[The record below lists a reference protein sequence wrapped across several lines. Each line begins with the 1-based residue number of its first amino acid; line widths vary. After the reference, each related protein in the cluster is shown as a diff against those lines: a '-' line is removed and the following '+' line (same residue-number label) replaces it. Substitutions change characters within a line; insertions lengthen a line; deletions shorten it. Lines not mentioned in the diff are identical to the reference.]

1 MLGHMPNYTMPGL
14 FTDETSVRF
23 RTVTPADPAM
33 TIFVGPSLEGKL
45 GKLSAPIHSFSAYKK
60 AYGGSGD
67 LGIGRNRSLPN
78 YLALAVHS
86 FFREGGDAL
95 RIIRVAGGNGR
106 TPSLRSY
113 RSAIR
118 RLARTPGLLTI
129 AVPGSAALPALAQG
143 VRDAMLDLVTETA
156 PRCFALFDPEP
167 ELSPGEVMDL
177 AAKIDTPDGA
187 LYYPWVSVSHPNSGR
202 VSAAPPSATVAG
214 VLARGDR
221 SDGPLHSVGN
231 EQLMSVSAL
240 ERRVNVSEAEALN
253 LAGIGALR
261 QFPSRGVRVWG
272 GRTLSSHPDWS
283 YVNLRRYFA
292 HLERSISDSLS
303 WTVFE
308 PNAGPLWAQVRHAVE
323 GFLLDQWR
331 AGRLKGSVPD
341 HAYFVKC
348 DRSTMIQ
355 TDIDAGRLI
364 TLIGFAPNKPS
375 EFVVFRIVK
384 NTA

>member
-23 RTVTPADPAM
+23 RTVTPADRAM
-33 TIFVGPSLEGKL
+33 TVFVGPSLAGKV

-60 AYGGSGD
+60 VYGGSGA
-67 LGIGRNRSLPN
+67 LRIGRNRHFPN
-78 YLALAVHS
+78 YLALAVHG

-95 RIIRVAGGNGR
+95 RILRVAGGNGR
-106 TPSLRSY
+106 TPSLRGY
-113 RSAIR
+113 QSAIR
-118 RLARTPGLLTI
+118 GLEHAPGLLTV
-129 AVPGSAALPALAQG
+129 AAPGSSALPALAQG
-143 VRDAMLDLVTETA
+143 VRDAMLDLVVKSA

-167 ELSPGEVMDL
+167 ELTPGEVMDL
-177 AAKIDTPDGA
+177 ASKIDTPDGA
-187 LYYPWVSVSHPNSGR
+187 LYYPWVSTPHPNSGR
-202 VSAAPPSATVAG
+202 DSAVPPSAAVAG
-214 VLARGDR
+214 VLARVDHNNGPHR
-221 SDGPLHSVGN
+221 SIGN
-231 EQLMSVSAL
+231 EQLISVTAL
-240 ERRVNVSEAEALN
+240 EGRLNAAEGGALN
-253 LAGIGALR
+253 SAGVCALR

-272 GRTLSSHPDWS
+272 GRNLSSGPDWA
-283 YVNLRRYFA
+283 YVSLRRYFA
-292 HLERSISDSLS
+292 YLERSISDSLS

-308 PNAGPLWAQVRHAVE
+308 PNAEPLWAQVRHAVE